1 MDHGGSRRGA
11 LKSPN
16 VKPRYDST
24 DKSVSFADEVKAQ
37 GDKYYPKTTEGFYS
51 RGVYENGVW
60 RGDSR
65 GPSEGGD
72 LSKSNSGFLDTTGY
86 QSRKIVNNTRTLTH
100 KISEISKGSAQAHN
114 IKRPNIGS
122 GQKIGDRIIRHERF
136 SMSNKNSDSWGVHTR
151 KNLGSLFHP
160 AHSSSSVILNE
171 RRNTDS
177 SFNST
182 CPVWSPTG
190 NQNKNLNSTTHLQG
204 GYGHQ
209 NAFAEQFNPSQIQ
222 TPVKNGFFGS
232 PNYAKPQKIVA
243 PIIKQRK
250 TDPSPSYNV
259 QLKEA
264 LQSRPE
270 TTRIMSTDQQ
280 NNSGVNLMNITHT
293 LLDHL
298 ENATKN
304 RYEGFYNTA
313 EPKSSADDK
322 NVPGI
327 SVDLGKPLKNTEFQK
342 LQGKITGSDKKA
354 LTNLFLVESARKDSA
369 KRLEFFSGRKD
380 SDKLTGSEP
389 GDLDLAIT
397 TPEVAPTKK
406 DVLSA
411 RRPNMGRKP
420 PVKKLE
426 LGKIAAGGKPED
438 GRQSSGRQN
447 IDGTKGFHSLQNS
460 DGAKG
465 FQSLQNSNG
474 KIPSPRDVNGFYIT
488 KHEDSW
494 FNDMQK
500 TQVAKEDPEVFRKKN
515 IQIPGLMKN
524 LQKTGNRPDSGGNKY
539 LSGTES
545 DSSPGILGKLDF
557 EKVNSD
563 MFVSQNISIKKG
575 ELEKIFNGKK
585 KLNFEKKHKQE
596 VVNPKV
602 EVVNVAILNA
612 EESKLKYSLS
622 PLSQMGDLGESN
634 PNSIAPE
641 KIVVGVTR
649 GPTVSTK
656 VERSPSEKYFMVNEQ
671 PSIRHAQDIA
681 RLDSGLEPSPSKS
694 DSIDKE
700 ISTPTQIQPLR
711 GVSPIQPGLH
721 FGGSDQS
728 DMTLPFNLT
737 NRSNYQATN
746 REQDVLLETPADTT
760 KAPINTSYY
769 VEHPSLK
776 AKHEDLGLNPL
787 DQTQP
792 KGDSPYKEI
801 FAIEEE
807 EALGLTERRLEN

>member
-1 MDHGGSRRGA
+1 
-11 LKSPN
+11 
-16 VKPRYDST
+16 
-24 DKSVSFADEVKAQ
+24 
-37 GDKYYPKTTEGFYS
+37 
-51 RGVYENGVW
+51 
-60 RGDSR
+60 
-65 GPSEGGD
+65 
-72 LSKSNSGFLDTTGY
+72 
-86 QSRKIVNNTRTLTH
+86 
-100 KISEISKGSAQAHN
+100 
-114 IKRPNIGS
+114 
-122 GQKIGDRIIRHERF
+122 
-136 SMSNKNSDSWGVHTR
+136 MSHKNSEAWGVHTR

-171 RRNTDS
+171 RKNTDS

-182 CPVWSPTG
+182 GPVWSPTG
-190 NQNKNLNSTTHLQG
+190 HQNKNLNSTTHLHG

-209 NAFAEQFNPSQIQ
+209 NAFAEQFNPSQTQ
-222 TPVKNGFFGS
+222 TPVKNEFFGS
-232 PNYAKPQKIVA
+232 PNYTKPQKIVA

-280 NNSGVNLMNITHT
+280 NNSGVNLINITHT

-304 RYEGFYNTA
+304 RYEEFYNTA
-313 EPKSSADDK
+313 EPKPSAEVK
-322 NVPGI
+322 NVPAI
-327 SVDLGKPLKNTEFQK
+327 NVDLGKPLKNTDLQK

-354 LTNLFLVESARKDSA
+354 LINLFLVETARKDSA
-369 KRLEFFSGRKD
+369 KKLEFFSGRKD
-380 SDKLTGSEP
+380 SDKLTESEP
-389 GDLDLAIT
+389 GDLELANT
-397 TPEVAPTKK
+397 TQKVAPTKK

-411 RRPNMGRKP
+411 RRPNMGWKP

-426 LGKIAAGGKPED
+426 LGKVAAGGKPED

-447 IDGTKGFHSLQNS
+447 IDGAKGFH
-460 DGAKG
+460 
-465 FQSLQNSNG
+465 SLQNSNG
-474 KIPSPRDVNGFYIT
+474 KIPSPRDVNGFYIS
-488 KHEDSW
+488 KNEDSW
-494 FNDMQK
+494 FNDIEK
-500 TQVAKEDPEVFRKKN
+500 TQVAKGDPEVFRKKN
-515 IQIPGLMKN
+515 IQIPEPMKN
-524 LQKTGNRPDSGGNKY
+524 LLKTGNRPDSGGNKY

-545 DSSPGILGKLDF
+545 DRSPGILGELDF

-575 ELEKIFNGKK
+575 ELEKKSNGKK
-585 KLNFEKKHKQE
+585 KLNFDKKHKQE

-602 EVVNVAILNA
+602 EVVKVAILNA

-622 PLSQMGDLGESN
+622 PLSEMGDLCESS
-634 PNSIAPE
+634 PNNIAPE
-641 KIVVGVTR
+641 KIVGGVTQGR
-649 GPTVSTK
+649 TVSAK
-656 VERSPSEKYFMVNEQ
+656 VEKTPSEKYFMVNKQ

-711 GVSPIQPGLH
+711 GVSPIQLNQR

-746 REQDVLLETPADTT
+746 REQDVLLETPAYTV

-769 VEHPSLK
+769 VDHPSFQ
-776 AKHEDLGLNPL
+776 AKHENLGLNPL

-792 KGDSPYKEI
+792 KGDSPHKEI
-801 FAIEEE
+801 FAIPEE
-807 EALGLTERRLEN
+807 EALGHTEKRLESLKNTIEEEQESSNLVRVILAEKNLAFTVDQKLEILKEKDVYELLLDMQ